1 MGFGGQRHNKKP
13 VKMIYNIMDKSV
25 LTYGAETWSVYGDD
39 RRRING
45 TEMDELRRSARIS
58 KLNRKMNEYI
68 REEMDAQHTVLDY
81 TTLKQLIWF
90 GHVERKN

>member
-45 TEMDELRRSARIS
+45 TEMAGLTLILLTWTIWRAPTNARKWRMGFNSAFKGLRRSARIS
-58 KLNRKMNEYI
+58 KL
-68 REEMDAQHTVLDY
+68 
-81 TTLKQLIWF
+81 
-90 GHVERKN
+90 ERKTN